1 MVIVKMEVRI
11 KKIEGVKGAVHAP
24 PSKSYTHRAF
34 VISSLARGRS
44 IIKNYLK
51 AQDTYSTLK
60 ACKGFGVRIEGGEEI
75 VIHGSDGELHT
86 PASEID
92 VENSGTTLRFIS
104 GLAALDGE
112 VTITGDESIQKR
124 PMQPLLDA
132 LNQLGVEA
140 FSTKKD
146 GTPPIVIK
154 GGGIKGGEVKIR
166 GDISSQF
173 ISSLLISSPYAKNDV
188 KIRLTTPL
196 KSRPYVDLTLDVM
209 EKFGVTVK
217 NKDYMQFY
225 VKAGKG
231 YRGREYAVEGDYSS
245 AGYFLALAALTNSE
259 ITVAN
264 LFRESMQGDRVILDI
279 LKRMGAKIKAKSNE
293 VTVVGRG
300 LEGIEVDLGDTPD
313 LLPTVS
319 ALAAKA
325 EGTTTIKNVEHA
337 RYKEC
342 NRLSACAT
350 EFGKLGITIVEKKDG
365 LVIQGTGK
373 LTGARVQSHNDH
385 RMAMALTI
393 AGLCAEGE
401 TIVEDADPVKISFP
415 EFFDTLKSLGIK
427 IVFKD

>member
-1 MVIVKMEVRI
+1 MEVRI
-11 KKIEGVKGAVHAP
+11 KKVEGVKGALRAP

-60 ACKGFGVRIEGGEEI
+60 ACKGFGVLIEEGEEL

-86 PASEID
+86 PANEID

-104 GLAALDGE
+104 GLAALNGE

-140 FSTKKD
+140 FSTKRD

-173 ISSLLISSPYAKNDV
+173 ISSLLISAPYAKNDV

-196 KSRPYVDLTLDVM
+196 KSKPYVDLTLDVM
-209 EKFGVTVK
+209 EKFGVAVK
-217 NKDYMQFY
+217 NKDYRQFY

-231 YRGREYAVEGDYSS
+231 YRGREYVIEGDYSS
-245 AGYFLALAALTNSE
+245 ASYFLALAALTNSK
-259 ITVAN
+259 ITVTN
-264 LFRESMQGDRVILDI
+264 LFRESRQGDRVILDI
-279 LKRMGAKIKAKSNE
+279 LKRMGAKIKAKSYE
-293 VTVVGRG
+293 VTVIGRG

-325 EGTTTIKNVEHA
+325 EGITTIKNVEHA

-350 EFGKLGITIVEKKDG
+350 EFEKLGITIVEKKDG
-365 LVIQGTGK
+365 LVIHGTGK
-373 LTGARVQSHNDH
+373 LTGARVQSYNDH

-415 EFFDTLKSLGIK
+415 EFFDTLKPLGIK